1 MKKLLIICLSVIC
14 FFSFNT
20 LLFATP
26 PKVKNQVI
34 AQVGNY
40 KLTTS
45 YLLEEVRSLP
55 PQLQMVLIKNPQ
67 ILNRFVDRWINIT
80 LMAVAAKS
88 HGLDKKPEIQAQIQ
102 DAVNTILA
110 RAWLSEQINKKNIN
124 ITDKQIKEYYETHK
138 AKDFTEPEM
147 VKARHILIRIPK
159 HANKQQIEKAKKEAE
174 KIYTMLKNGANF
186 SKLAKKYSQ
195 DPGSSERGGELGYFP
210 KGRMVPSFEKV
221 AFSLKPGQISKPFR
235 TVFGYEIVQVEAKR
249 PKRILPLS
257 EVKGNIKQILIQK
270 EQQAILKT
278 LVEKLRKKYHVKIN
292 NQALKEFAQQIGLTT
307 PKNEK

>member
-1 MKKLLIICLSVIC
+1 MKRLSSFLIAVVC
-14 FFSFNT
+14 FFSFN
-20 LLFATP
+20 LAIAAT
-26 PKVKNQVI
+26 PKVKDQVI

-88 HGLDKKPEIQAQIQ
+88 HGLDKKPEVKAQIQ

-110 RAWLSEQINKKNIN
+110 RAWLSEKIKNKNIK
-124 ITDKQIKEYYETHK
+124 ITEKQIKQYYETHK
-138 AKDFTEPEM
+138 DKDFTEPKM
-147 VKARHILIRIPK
+147 VKARHILIRVPK
-159 HANKQQIEKAKKEAE
+159 HATKKQIEKAKKEAE
-174 KIYTMLKNGANF
+174 KIYEMLKNGADF
-186 SKLAKKYSQ
+186 AKLAKKYSQ

-210 KGRMVPSFEKV
+210 KGRMVPAFEKV

-235 TVFGYEIVQVEAKR
+235 TVFGYEIVQVEAVR
-249 PKRILPLS
+249 PKRVLPLS
-257 EVKGNIKQILIQK
+257 EVKGNIKQTLMQK
-270 EQQAILKT
+270 EQQAMLKK
-278 LVEKLRKKYHVKIN
+278 LVTKLRKQYHVKIN
-292 NQALKEFAQQIGLTT
+292 NKVLKEFAQQIGLTPT
-307 PKNEK
+307 HKK